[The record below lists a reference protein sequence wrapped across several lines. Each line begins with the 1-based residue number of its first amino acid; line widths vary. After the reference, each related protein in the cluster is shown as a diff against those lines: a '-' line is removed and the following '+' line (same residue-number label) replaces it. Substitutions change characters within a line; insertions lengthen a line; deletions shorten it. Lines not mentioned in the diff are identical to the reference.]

1 MASDHHKKIHQ
12 TQANLQS
19 GKPCFPKGAQFGTAN
34 DESPGFAELLLGG
47 TKNLNYFR
55 PYFSHLLPGCV
66 WHSRLRESSWDGLG
80 SSSSLFQ
87 PQLECFT
94 AAFPFGDISLDS

>member
-1 MASDHHKKIHQ
+1 MASGHHKKIHQ

-34 DESPGFAELLLGG
+34 DESLGFAELLLAR

-55 PYFSHLLPGCV
+55 PDFSHLLPGRV
-66 WHSRLRESSWDGLG
+66 WQGPVEGIFMGWTGEEQLPVPATAGMLHS
-80 SSSSLFQ
+80 
-87 PQLECFT
+87 CF
-94 AAFPFGDISLDS
+94 PIW

>member
-1 MASDHHKKIHQ
+1 MHDGFRPPKKIHQ

-55 PYFSHLLPGCV
+55 PDFSHLLPGRV
-66 WHSRLRESSWDGLG
+66 WQGPAEGIFMGWTGEEQPPVPATAGMLHS
-80 SSSSLFQ
+80 
-87 PQLECFT
+87 CF
-94 AAFPFGDISLDS
+94 PIW

>member
-1 MASDHHKKIHQ
+1 MASGHHKKIHQ

-19 GKPCFPKGAQFGTAN
+19 GKPFFPKGAQFGTAN
-34 DESPGFAELLLGG
+34 YESLGFAELLLAG

-55 PYFSHLLPGCV
+55 PDFSHLLPGRV
-66 WHSRLRESSWDGLG
+66 WQGQLRESSWDGLG
-80 SSSSLFQ
+80 RSSSLFQ